1 MAEAP
6 VRTTSPCVA
15 HTLENGVDTFTWS
28 NREIPKDLLLTSGFL
43 SGALV
48 FGILAVFLTIQFL
61 LDLFRL
67 GSVYS
72 ISNSEIA
79 ISVFFLLAVWA
90 VVVFLG
96 GYLLRI
102 TWTETIRVDE
112 NGFRL
117 EYEGL
122 FSPNVRVIPERN
134 ILRLSFERY
143 GHEHHKESRFSLNLF
158 HDDKRESLAYLMRRR
173 NLMQLFLL
181 LSAIIEERG
190 WMVDLKAEKLP
201 E

>member
-6 VRTTSPCVA
+6 VRTTSPGVA

-43 SGALV
+43 IGALV
-48 FGILAVFLTIQFL
+48 FGILAVFLTIKFL

-90 VVVFLG
+90 VAVFLG

-102 TWTETIRVDE
+102 TYSEIIRVDE

-134 ILRLSFERY
+134 IWRLSFERY
-143 GHEHHKESRFSLNLF
+143 GHEHNK
-158 HDDKRESLAYLMRRR
+158 
-173 NLMQLFLL
+173 
-181 LSAIIEERG
+181 
-190 WMVDLKAEKLP
+190 
-201 E
+201 